1 LAFKWC
7 TSYLFSA
14 FLHQGLLPKP
24 QWLAL
29 RHPSHVAFVKG
40 ADSFRGEGSQL
51 VLAIFLLFLVE
62 PSPA

>member
-1 LAFKWC
+1 LSK
-7 TSYLFSA
+7 
-14 FLHQGLLPKP
+14 Q

-29 RHPSHVAFVKG
+29 QHASHVAFVKG
-40 ADSFRGEGSQL
+40 ADSFRAQDSQL